1 MRTHRE
7 DSQCDRARGSAR
19 DDTSAWGRFRPG
31 ARRGLPS
38 SQWAPCA
45 RGSARLQRR
54 GPCTLSLS
62 LPVAQ
67 AWSAVS
73 VCISTGELMR
83 VRLPWTLQKAHFTS
97 HVPMSVSVDRS
108 NFFITWMWN
117 LFFPS
122 LIHPGF
128 IKHLPVPGILLDAR
142 DTKRNRIMPTIREF
156 TS

>member
-1 MRTHRE
+1 MVSLWSFLPLLKNCTHRPPNPETDSWGLSDMRTQRE

-31 ARRGLPS
+31 ARWGLPS
-38 SQWAPCA
+38 SQWAVCA

-54 GPCTLSLS
+54 RPCTLSLS

-97 HVPMSVSVDRS
+97 HVPMSVSVDQL
-108 NFFITWMWN
+108 
-117 LFFPS
+117 LFT
-122 LIHPGF
+122 
-128 IKHLPVPGILLDAR
+128 LDVR
-142 DTKRNRIMPTIREF
+142 RV
-156 TS
+156 